1 MKKIFL
7 ALLIVATV
15 DICYA
20 QEQLQ
25 TDKQEI
31 KLDTNLPAKTYN
43 LNRVQNY
50 SNKTNYEND
59 DDNDIDSPFNFTAS
73 PLQLLKQYQ
82 HDQL

>member
-31 KLDTNLPAKTYN
+31 KLDTTLPAKTYN

-59 DDNDIDSPFNFTAS
+59 DDNDIDSPCNFTAS

-82 HDQL
+82 QDQL

>member
-43 LNRVQNY
+43 LNRV
-50 SNKTNYEND
+50 
-59 DDNDIDSPFNFTAS
+59 
-73 PLQLLKQYQ
+73 
-82 HDQL
+82 